1 MTAQPQM
8 SCRELV
14 DLVTEYLEGALD
26 ADTHARFEAHLEMCE
41 GCVSYLEQMRSTVR
55 VLGALPEESLMP
67 LSATGC
73 SRFSADGAGHVRD
86 RRHVTHGAARET
98 AVQSLRSMSGRFS

>member
-1 MTAQPQM
+1 MTAQPEM

-41 GCVSYLEQMRSTVR
+41 GCVAYLEQMRSTVR

-67 LSATGC
+67 L
-73 SRFSADGAGHVRD
+73 VRD
-86 RRHVTHGAARET
+86 RLLEVFRGWGGT
-98 AVQSLRSMSGRFS
+98 RS